1 MWRLPA
7 DFDQVNPRASHYVN
21 VPHAG
26 IETWRDD
33 WLRLDVRHS
42 LFLIE
47 VRLSAAAPPIWM
59 HGRNTMIQ
67 AASELIASKAY
78 TS

>member
-1 MWRLPA
+1 
-7 DFDQVNPRASHYVN
+7 
-21 VPHAG
+21 
-26 IETWRDD
+26 
-33 WLRLDVRHS
+33 
-42 LFLIE
+42 LIE